1 MKKQRGFL
9 ILAFIMV
16 FGITGCGTAQSG
28 SSDDGS
34 VTLEIFNIKT
44 ETAEQ
49 MDALVEDFEKDHP
62 QIKINLT
69 TVGGGTD
76 ATAALQSK
84 FSSGDEPDIFMLG
97 GLADTQIWQHKL
109 YDLGETTLAKQA
121 IEGTLEGL
129 HSTRRSMGYQ

>member
-16 FGITGCGTAQSG
+16 LGITGCGTAQSG
-28 SSDDGS
+28 PSDDGS

-76 ATAALQSK
+76 ATAA
-84 FSSGDEPDIFMLG
+84 
-97 GLADTQIWQHKL
+97 
-109 YDLGETTLAKQA
+109 YYN
-121 IEGTLEGL
+121 
-129 HSTRRSMGYQ
+129 RSFPQEMNRISLCWVA